1 MIWPN
6 YLSVI
11 LPAAFSTIHALHLPT
26 PSNQTVA
33 ISSEL
38 ANRWGCTF
46 APLNIP
52 PRFLDCT
59 GAYHQLPNS
68 RIQGIF
74 HDAGEDDGYK
84 LPVKISHGTCAL
96 RVSLLE
102 DGGQYEECSW
112 ADIVFSAQILN
123 DLCMDGRNTG
133 GYMEAG
139 YHQRIKI
146 EFSSVNVRNGTVG
159 GGMVDMT

>member
-6 YLSVI
+6 YISVI

-33 ISSEL
+33 ISPEL
-38 ANRWGCTF
+38 AYRWGCTF

-52 PRFLDCT
+52 PRFFDCI
-59 GAYHQLPNS
+59 GAFLQLPNS
-68 RIQGIF
+68 RIRGRF
-74 HDAGEDDGYK
+74 HDGGEDDGYK
-84 LPVKISHGTCAL
+84 LPVRMSDGTCAL

-112 ADIVFSAQILN
+112 ADIVFSAEILN

-133 GYMEAG
+133 GYIEAG
-139 YHQRIKI
+139 YNQRIKI
-146 EFSSVNVRNGTVG
+146 EFRGVNVRNGTVG
-159 GGMVDMT
+159 GELVDMT